1 VLTAGVTHHMA
12 TVAHIL
18 PFPTIGGTEHAT
30 LRIARAVD
38 AARFRSVAFT
48 SAGADQVQMFFADA
62 GIEAVKYSAP
72 VHSYRRAAAFLR
84 DSARLA
90 AQFRTHRVDLVHC
103 ADLLGAYHAALAGR
117 LAGVPVI
124 CHIRNR
130 FAFISRRDRSFLWP
144 VRRFVFVSRDT
155 WTHFGHPV
163 PPQRGVVVYDGI
175 RTPATA
181 THEEDRRS
189 VRQEFGLGPDEPL
202 IGMMARVAPQKD
214 FSTLAR
220 AARIVLGHEPR
231 ARFLIAGDYDSAP
244 NYRTH
249 YQQVQAE
256 MEACGVRQAFIF
268 TGQRSDVPRLLSSL
282 DVFVLSTHWEG
293 LPLVILEAM
302 AFGVPVVATAVDGV
316 PEVVHHGETGLL
328 VRHEDPDELASSIR
342 ELLADRRR
350 AAELGAGGRTLVQ
363 DRFTETQFAAAMNVV
378 YAMTLDESRTV
389 RAQTA

>member
-1 VLTAGVTHHMA
+1 MCHMA

-38 AARFRSVAFT
+38 PAWFKSIAFT
-48 SAGADQVQMFFADA
+48 TAGADHVHTFFSDS

-90 AQFRTHRVDLVHC
+90 AQFRSHRVDLVHC

-117 LAGVPVI
+117 LAGIPVI

-144 VRRFVFVSRDT
+144 VRRFVFVSRHT
-155 WTHFGHPV
+155 WAHFGHSV
-163 PPQRGVVVYDGI
+163 PAERGVVVYDGI
-175 RTPATA
+175 LVPSVTTA
-181 THEEDRRS
+181 DDDRVS
-189 VRQEFGLGPDEPL
+189 VRREFGLEPDVPL

-220 AARIVLGHEPR
+220 AARTVLRNEPR
-231 ARFLIAGDYDSAP
+231 ARFLIAGDFNSAP
-244 NYRTH
+244 NYRAH

-256 MEACGVRQAFIF
+256 MEACGVREAFIF
-268 TGQRSDVPRLLSSL
+268 AGQRSDVPRLLSAL
-282 DVFVLSTHWEG
+282 DIFVLSTHWEG
-293 LPLVILEAM
+293 LPLVVLEAM
-302 AFGVPVVATAVDGV
+302 ALGVPVVATAVDGV
-316 PEVVHHGETGLL
+316 PEIVHHGRTGLL
-328 VRHEDPDELASSIR
+328 VRHEDPDELAAAIGD
-342 ELLADRRR
+342 LLADRRR
-350 AAELGAGGRTLVQ
+350 AAELGTAGRNLVQ
-363 DRFTETQFAAAMNVV
+363 ARFTESQFAAAMNAV
-378 YAMTLDESRTV
+378 YATTLDEMRRV